1 MEHNER
7 PAHPAHPP
15 DDGPPGYGGDEG
27 APDDGPPGE
36 GSPDDDRDDV
46 RVRERIRAGDREAFG
61 ALYDRY
67 AQSVHSHACRL
78 TGDLSAAEDVMSETF
93 LAAWRTRE
101 QIDPEGGPLR
111 PWLLGIATNKARNHR
126 RGVGR
131 RLAFLARQPKPKETE
146 DFAEASAERLDHQ
159 RELAAVRAVL
169 DRLRQPEREVLA
181 LCVWVGLDYAQAA
194 AALGVPVGTVRS
206 RLSRARTRLR
216 GLAGRH
222 LEREAKEPGRSGRE
236 PRRGRGEVGGR
247 AAFVA
252 LPGEGGSR

>member
-1 MEHNER
+1 MEHNEQPAR
-7 PAHPAHPP
+7 PAQPP
-15 DDGPPGYGGDEG
+15 DGGPD
-27 APDDGPPGE
+27 
-36 GSPDDDRDDV
+36 DDV

-61 ALYDRY
+61 TLYDRY
-67 AQSVHSHACRL
+67 AKSVYGHACRL

-131 RLAFLARQPKPKETE
+131 RLAFLARQPRPKETE
-146 DFAEASAERLDHQ
+146 DFADASAERLDHQ

-181 LCVWVGLDYAQAA
+181 LCVWAGLDYAQAA
-194 AALGVPVGTVRS
+194 AALDVPVGTVRS

-216 GLAGRH
+216 GLAGEH
-222 LEREAKEPGRSGRE
+222 LARERGEMTQERREAGQDRRGAGRE
-236 PRRGRGEVGGR
+236 RREPLLGRGEVGGR

>member
-1 MEHNER
+1 MEHNEQ
-7 PAHPAHPP
+7 PVGPAHPP
-15 DDGPPGYGGDEG
+15 DDGDPE
-27 APDDGPPGE
+27 
-36 GSPDDDRDDV
+36 DV

-67 AQSVHSHACRL
+67 AHSVHSHACRL

-181 LCVWVGLDYAQAA
+181 LCVWAGLDYAQAA

-216 GLAGRH
+216 GLAGEH
-222 LEREAKEPGRSGRE
+222 LEREAKESGRSGGSGWE
-236 PRRGRGEVGGR
+236 PRRVRGEVGGR